1 MIGMETSPDGCADLS
16 SLVGMPVAPLVQHR
30 GNMLLL
36 DRLTRIDAH
45 SAACEWTVS
54 SDCALM
60 VTGQGVPA
68 YAGIE
73 CMAQCIAA
81 HAGARARIQG
91 KTPPMGLLLGT
102 RQFHS
107 SVDWL
112 LPEETYQVE
121 CLELLRDEQGMASF
135 DCRMLHQGKE
145 IAACRLAVYE
155 KEFTQQPGFLSKWP
169 E

>member
-1 MIGMETSPDGCADLS
+1 MIGLEASPDGCADLS
-16 SLVGMPVAPLVQHR
+16 CLAGMAVAPLVHHR
-30 GNMLLL
+30 GSMLLL
-36 DRLTRIDAH
+36 DRLSRIDEQG
-45 SAACEWTVS
+45 AACEWTVNAE
-54 SDCALM
+54 CALM
-60 VTGQGVPA
+60 VMGQGVPA

-81 HAGARARIQG
+81 HAGARARVQG
-91 KTPPMGLLLGT
+91 KAPPIGLLLGT

-112 LPEETYQVE
+112 LPGETYQVE
-121 CLELLRDEQGMASF
+121 CQELLRDEQGMASF

-155 KEFTQQPGFLSKWP
+155 KEFAQQPGFLND
-169 E
+169 